1 MRPWFS
7 RLVPILNS
15 LGLKFVIEKTSK
27 TSSGETIQASNEG
40 DGIEQGYPLIEE
52 PEATTENEMQDD
64 FDDVGAYDYDLY
76 KEDPGI
82 ETEDAEEQRLS
93 VKEKLENA
101 PQLLVEK
108 R

>member
-1 MRPWFS
+1 MLNPLETKYKCSIPKALRGKAFS
-7 RLVPILNS
+7 LRDRNFS
-15 LGLKFVIEKTSK
+15 NY
-27 TSSGETIQASNEG
+27 IQG
-40 DGIEQGYPLIEE
+40 P
-52 PEATTENEMQDD
+52 TTENETQDD